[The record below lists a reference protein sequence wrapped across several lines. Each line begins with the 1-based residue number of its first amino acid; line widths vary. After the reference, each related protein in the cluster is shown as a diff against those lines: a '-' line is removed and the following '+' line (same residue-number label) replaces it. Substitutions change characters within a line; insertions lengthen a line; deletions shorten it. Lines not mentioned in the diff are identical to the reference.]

1 MPAEINDIAMRA
13 SVAAINKGS
22 SIRVYES
29 DVFGGIRE
37 AMYEGKWTGGGSRNV
52 IARGK
57 IGSPV
62 AATSLG
68 LDFIR
73 VYYIGEDNKAK
84 EICYD
89 KHGKHWY
96 DGALNNRFKLAP
108 YSGLAATFLESSSE
122 DHKLIRLYG
131 QLEDDNHIQEW
142 CYDTKHGWT
151 VGANLGEAI
160 PGSSIAVAT
169 WGKSHNIRVYV
180 QDTNLNIVE
189 KVYDGSRWQTGSLH
203 VKDATPRA
211 ALGVTS
217 WTEHSNVAIRLYYG
231 SGSPGNVI
239 KEKGWDHSTG
249 WYDGDFAQGSIPAS
263 HVAAIP
269 KPVLRVYIQNGT
281 KFTAVT
287 EFEWEGKWKVGQ
299 QALPPA

>member
-1 MPAEINDIAMRA
+1 MAY
-13 SVAAINKGS
+13 SV
-22 SIRVYES
+22 Y
-29 DVFGGIRE
+29 
-37 AMYEGKWTGGGSRNV
+37 M
-52 IARGK
+52 
-57 IGSPV
+57 
-62 AATSLG
+62 
-68 LDFIR
+68 
-73 VYYIGEDNKAK
+73 
-84 EICYD
+84 
-89 KHGKHWY
+89 
-96 DGALNNRFKLAP
+96 
-108 YSGLAATFLESSSE
+108 
-122 DHKLIRLYG
+122 
-131 QLEDDNHIQEW
+131 
-142 CYDTKHGWT
+142 
-151 VGANLGEAI
+151 
-160 PGSSIAVAT
+160 
-169 WGKSHNIRVYV
+169 

-189 KVYDGSRWQTGSLH
+189 KVYDGSRWQTGGLH

-217 WTEHSNVAIRLYYG
+217 WMEHNNVSIRLYYG

-287 EFEWEGKWKVGQ
+287 EFAWEGSWKVGQ